1 MRSDEIL
8 HFCVF
13 YCIPSD
19 SFYDCIIPALMIGFF
34 IFKFSS
40 KCFILFGLML
50 QSRLLSTWGP
60 LPQPHTK
67 KKVFHFH
74 ALSLAAITVIKK
86 HFENSFVL
94 FCFKE
99 PLILFK
105 KSSWGRNYGVLF
117 EQGFCQKAC
126 LDGGSAAVL
135 SGSTT
140 PPCRAAQSQV
150 IQLRWCRFCSIQG
163 LTIGDVGSYKGLGRM
178 QICINQDVFTW
189 NNFNLDFF
197 SYLESFQL
205 WSQL

>member
-1 MRSDEIL
+1 MRPPPPTPHQKESISFSCFVSGSYNSD
-8 HFCVF
+8 
-13 YCIPSD
+13 
-19 SFYDCIIPALMIGFF
+19 
-34 IFKFSS
+34 
-40 KCFILFGLML
+40 
-50 QSRLLSTWGP
+50 
-60 LPQPHTK
+60 
-67 KKVFHFH
+67 
-74 ALSLAAITVIKK
+74 KK

-140 PPCRAAQSQV
+140 PPCRAAQSQQV

-178 QICINQDVFTW
+178 QICINQDVFTR